1 MDRGGRVFYTLVST
15 AAAPPFFY
23 VEFRKDRGVERGICK
38 SETSFYFVPTIPKR
52 LEPPFFVSQ

>member
-1 MDRGGRVFYTLVST
+1 MFYTLVST